1 MTHSKIADAIERL
14 SYCSG
19 SFYTFAPSEHV
30 RREGETPVWHWED
43 RDPRGYDQINYGSL
57 DSDGSRHLSYVKESP
72 ESLAELI
79 SDKKLWPV
87 LTLLWVGDHFQSS
100 DYGGDL
106 CYLSNLQ
113 VLTEE
118 HKESPAIKELYGSYG
133 GTGLALDIRFCT
145 DEILEAIESLENY
158 PLLDEEH
165 LSELEMEK
173 EGEAWE
179 SWACSDFQRAIESRL
194 SDLLEDEE
202 KAEEK
207 AESLSEDQLFELL
220 REGMEAG
227 NLYWETEILTRWLDV
242 EAVASALSDE
252 RLLSL

>member
-14 SYCSG
+14 SHCSG

-43 RDPRGYDQINYGSL
+43 RDPRGCDQINYGSL
-57 DSDGSRHLSYVKESP
+57 DSDGSRHLSYAKGSP

-79 SDKKLWPV
+79 SEEKLWPV
-87 LTLLWVGDHFQSS
+87 LTLLWVGDCFQSS

-133 GTGLALDIRFCT
+133 SSGLALDVRFCS
-145 DEILEAIESLENY
+145 DELLEAIESLENY
-158 PLLDEEH
+158 PLLDEDH
-165 LSELEMEK
+165 LSHLELEK
-173 EGEAWE
+173 ENEAWE
-179 SWACSDFQRAIESRL
+179 SWARSDFQRAIESRL

-207 AESLSEDQLFELL
+207 AEGLSEDQLFELL